1 MRSSLLSSYSMLL
14 SLYSWVV
21 LILRPLNDQ
30 MTYYAGL
37 NYNFNIT
44 VYFIYRLT
52 ESTKS
57 YAEVATTPARNRQ
70 HHHYSQSQQQQQQQQ
85 QQQPQRMSPFDELM
99 AQHQRQLAR
108 EQQLLRLA
116 STESGQRTI
125 RSGGRA
131 AAGSNLTAAA
141 SGQEEATKLT
151 IPPPPATM
159 TSTSISSKFEDIPLA
174 EPPFE
179 YSTPARSELVM
190 TLSISVIDW
199 QINLLLY
206 FSSLKNLWVK
216 LQLMSNE
223 AFWVAFWR
231 RWGQKK
237 RLRLLQ
243 KQASP
248 VNRGC

>member
-1 MRSSLLSSYSMLL
+1 
-14 SLYSWVV
+14 
-21 LILRPLNDQ
+21 
-30 MTYYAGL
+30 
-37 NYNFNIT
+37 
-44 VYFIYRLT
+44 
-52 ESTKS
+52 
-57 YAEVATTPARNRQ
+57 
-70 HHHYSQSQQQQQQQQ
+70 
-85 QQQPQRMSPFDELM
+85 MSPFDELM

-125 RSGGRA
+125 RSGGR

-190 TLSISVIDW
+190 KLSI
-199 QINLLLY
+199 LLLSR
-206 FSSLKNLWVK
+206 F
-216 LQLMSNE
+216 
-223 AFWVAFWR
+223 
-231 RWGQKK
+231 
-237 RLRLLQ
+237 
-243 KQASP
+243 
-248 VNRGC
+248 

>member
-1 MRSSLLSSYSMLL
+1 
-14 SLYSWVV
+14 
-21 LILRPLNDQ
+21 
-30 MTYYAGL
+30 
-37 NYNFNIT
+37 
-44 VYFIYRLT
+44 
-52 ESTKS
+52 
-57 YAEVATTPARNRQ
+57 
-70 HHHYSQSQQQQQQQQ
+70 
-85 QQQPQRMSPFDELM
+85 MSPFDELM

-190 TLSISVIDW
+190 KLSI
-199 QINLLLY
+199 LLLSR
-206 FSSLKNLWVK
+206 F
-216 LQLMSNE
+216 
-223 AFWVAFWR
+223 
-231 RWGQKK
+231 
-237 RLRLLQ
+237 
-243 KQASP
+243 
-248 VNRGC
+248 